1 MQNYLLHLK
10 KLLFFMIS
18 LSLVGCSVCSRDIG
32 LQGLATS
39 LMNQSNISDSN
50 VCSIRYGL
58 LDEDTAGLAEI
69 LPLVQ
74 CDITIS
80 PFLSPNVEKSV
91 MLHEIGH
98 CVGLDHVD
106 GYGHI
111 MSKGAA
117 DEKYI
122 EQNWERMVNDFQSQL
137 RRHRGH

>member
-1 MQNYLLHLK
+1 MYVRIIL
-10 KLLFFMIS
+10 
-18 LSLVGCSVCSRDIG
+18 LSLYLTSCSVCSRDIG
-32 LQGLATS
+32 LQSLATS
-39 LMNQSNISDSN
+39 LMKQSNISDSN
-50 VCSIRYGL
+50 VCSIKYGL

-69 LPLVQ
+69 LPMVQ

-80 PFLSPNVEKSV
+80 PFLSPNIEKSV

-117 DEKYI
+117 DELYI
-122 EQNWERMVNDFQSQL
+122 EQNWGRMVQGFKDQL
-137 RRHRGH
+137 RSHRGR